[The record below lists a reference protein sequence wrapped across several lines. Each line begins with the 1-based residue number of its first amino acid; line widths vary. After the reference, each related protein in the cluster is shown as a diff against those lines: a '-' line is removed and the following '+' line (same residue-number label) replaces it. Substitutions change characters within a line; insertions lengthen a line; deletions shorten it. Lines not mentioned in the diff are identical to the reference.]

1 MIRIDNPIPIT
12 EIIKDIERYDVWNY
26 LYRVGFR
33 YNDFQ
38 KVLAVISEN
47 YGSIYVYSLRK
58 RGKFFI

>member
-1 MIRIDNPIPIT
+1 MIRIDNPLT
-12 EIIKDIERYDVWNY
+12 MADIIEDIEYYDVWNY
-26 LYRVGFR
+26 LDKVGFR

-58 RGKFFI
+58 RGKFFL